1 MSYDNWEDELLNFD
15 YSNPVPQDRPK
26 TEINKPDSHS
36 FESPQQVEEAIRR
49 EETRA
54 QRLQEEYRRLREASR
69 VQQEEPVEIPRRR
82 PAVTE
87 EQHSAN
93 MAAQQEAYRQF
104 REEYADKKPSS
115 DKLNSGSGR
124 ASRAGGNAARKT
136 ASRAANAA
144 GKVSGF
150 YKFTKIL
157 SIPYVLLLAVFAV
170 AMTLMNVLPFLWW
183 VAMLVVLGLLSVIV
197 VAQLRKNNIK
207 KWAKVLSTMLA
218 VVLMFFYGLGTVYAL
233 GTLSFLDKTSVKN
246 ENKVAHITKEP
257 FNVLITGMDVWG
269 KIDEQGRSDV
279 NMMVTVNPETEQI
292 LMTSIPRDYQI
303 TVPDTGGAIDKL
315 THTGFYGVETTIGA
329 VEDLLDTKANYY
341 VKVNFSTIVKFIDAV
356 GGLDFNNEVEF
367 TSAITGHV
375 YEKGMIHVQG
385 RGALYYA
392 RERKAFMEG
401 DNQRI
406 KNQQLIFSEMLK
418 KATSS
423 KTMLLSYNKI
433 LSELD
438 DYFEMSLSSREIR
451 SLLKLQLA
459 KNINWKMF
467 KNTVVGGNG
476 SMGTYS
482 TGSTKVYV
490 MTQDPYSIA
499 NAQELIK
506 AVLNGQKLTK
516 DKETDTV
523 IIKEAK
529 AEGE

>member
-15 YSNPVPQDRPK
+15 YSNPVSQERSQ
-26 TEINKPDSHS
+26 TEFNKPDIKM
-36 FESPQQVEEAIRR
+36 FESPQQVDEAIRR

-54 QRLQEEYRRLREASR
+54 QRLQEEYRKIREAAR
-69 VQQEEPVEIPRRR
+69 TQQEAPVEIPRRVQATT
-82 PAVTE
+82 P
-87 EQHSAN
+87 EQQHMNA
-93 MAAQQEAYRQF
+93 AAQQEAYRQF
-104 REEYADKKPSS
+104 REEYADKQPIS
-115 DKLNSGSGR
+115 DKATKK
-124 ASRAGGNAARKT
+124 ASKAAKT
-136 ASRAANAA
+136 AAKKSATRAAGAA
-144 GKVSGF
+144 GKVTGF

-157 SIPYVLLLAVFAV
+157 SVPYVALLAAFAV
-170 AMTLMNVLPFLWW
+170 VMTLMNVLPFFWW
-183 VAMLVVLGLLSVIV
+183 VAMLVVLGLLSAIIV
-197 VAQLRKNNIK
+197 TQLRKNNIK
-207 KWAKVLSTMLA
+207 KWAKVLSTCMA

-246 ENKVAHITKEP
+246 DNKVAHITKEP

-269 KIDEQGRSDV
+269 KVDEPGRSDV

-292 LMTSIPRDYQI
+292 LMTSIPRDYE
-303 TVPDTGGAIDKL
+303 VYMPDKGMAMDKL
-315 THTGFYGVETTIGA
+315 THTGFYSVETTIGA
-329 VEDLLDTKANYY
+329 VENLLDTKANYY
-341 VKVNFSTIVKFIDAV
+341 VKVNFSTIVKFIDAI
-356 GGLDFNNEVEF
+356 GGLDFNNEEEF
-367 TSAITGHV
+367 TSAITGHL
-375 YEKGMIHVQG
+375 YKKGMIHVQG

-392 RERKAFMEG
+392 RERKAFMGG

-438 DYFEMSLSSREIR
+438 DYFEMSLSSGEIR

-459 KNINWKMF
+459 KNIKWKMY
-467 KNTVVGGNG
+467 KNTIVGNNG
-476 SMGTYS
+476 SLATYS
-482 TGSTKVYV
+482 TGATKCYV
-490 MTQDPYSIA
+490 MTQDPTSIA

-516 DKETDTV
+516 DKDDNVT
-523 IIKEAK
+523 IKVE

>member
-15 YSNPVPQDRPK
+15 YSNPVPEERPK
-26 TEINKPDSHS
+26 AQINKSDLQMFQSS
-36 FESPQQVEEAIRR
+36 QQVDEAIRR

-54 QRLQEEYRRLREASR
+54 QKLQDEYRKIREAAR
-69 VQQEEPVEIPRRR
+69 AQQEEPEEIPRRVQVSA
-82 PAVTE
+82 PE
-87 EQHSAN
+87 EQAVKT
-93 MAAQQEAYRQF
+93 AAEHGA
-104 REEYADKKPSS
+104 REQAK
-115 DKLNSGSGR
+115 
-124 ASRAGGNAARKT
+124 AARRT
-136 ASRAANAA
+136 ASRAAGAA
-144 GKVSGF
+144 TKVSGF

-157 SIPYVLLLAVFAV
+157 SVPYVVLLAVFAV
-170 AMTLMNVLPFLWW
+170 VMTLMDVLPFFWW
-183 VAMLVVLGLLSVIV
+183 AAMLVVLGLLSVIV
-197 VAQLRKNNIK
+197 IIQLRKTNIK

-233 GTLSFLDKTSVKN
+233 GTLSFLDRTSVKN
-246 ENKVAHITKEP
+246 ESKVAHITKEP

-269 KIDEQGRSDV
+269 KVDEPGRSDV

-292 LMTSIPRDYQI
+292 LMTSIPRDYEI
-303 TVPDTGGAIDKL
+303 YMPDKGMAMDKL
-315 THTGFYGVETTIGA
+315 THTGFYSVDTTIGA
-329 VEDLLDTKANYY
+329 VENLLDTEANYY
-341 VKVNFSTIVKFIDAV
+341 VKVNFSTIVKFIDAI

-375 YEKGMIHVQG
+375 YKQGMIHVQG

-392 RERKAFMEG
+392 RERKAFIEG

-451 SLLKLQLA
+451 SLLKLQLG
-459 KNINWKMF
+459 KNIKWKMF

-476 SMGTYS
+476 SLATYS
-482 TGSTKVYV
+482 TGATKCYV

-499 NAQELIK
+499 NAQDLIK

-516 DKETDTV
+516 DKETDRV
-523 IIKEAK
+523 IVKEAK
-529 AEGE
+529 TEAEGE